1 MNDTLEEIR
10 ENPDD
15 DSVPKPKSLK
25 NKGKGKGK
33 AKAKS
38 GATASVPDDPPEPQQ
53 PQPQEGG
60 LRVAFIHPDLGL
72 GGAERLVVD
81 AARALLEKGHDV
93 KMFTQYHNPNRWE
106 FLSRFLRVLCLF
118 KLLEFSGAFPR
129 PLPTASWATAWWW
142 PAAGCPGPSWGC
154 STSSWPSSG

>member
-1 MNDTLEEIR
+1 MDSCSLVSSSTTMNDTLEEIR

-93 KMFTQYHNPNRWE
+93 KMFTQYHNPNR
-106 FLSRFLRVLCLF
+106 
-118 KLLEFSGAFPR
+118 
-129 PLPTASWATAWWW
+129 
-142 PAAGCPGPSWGC
+142 
-154 STSSWPSSG
+154 